1 MKSVTIDAQ
10 ALKQAVAQ
18 AAVDYIDPW
27 LTGDAVI
34 GVGTGS
40 TADLFIDALCLQ
52 RHRFA
57 AAVASSQRTADRLRQ
72 GGVKV
77 LELNDVQ
84 TMPVYV
90 DGADEINR
98 ALEMIKGGGGA
109 LTREK
114 IVASVAERF
123 VCIVDASK
131 QVDCLGRFPLPI
143 EVLPMAVASV
153 MRLTAALGG
162 QPTVRAGFVTDNGNP
177 IIDVAGLKIENPA
190 TLESALN
197 QQPGVVTNGIFALRK
212 ADVALVS
219 SPQGVQTLLP
229 LSH

>member
-1 MKSVTIDAQ
+1 VTIDAQ

-18 AAVDYIDPW
+18 AAVDYIEPW
-27 LTGDAVI
+27 LTPDAVI

-40 TADLFIDALCLQ
+40 TADLFIDALCLKRQ
-52 RHRFA
+52 LFR
-57 AAVASSQRTADRLRQ
+57 AAVASSERTAERLRQ
-72 GGVKV
+72 GGVEV
-77 LELNDVQ
+77 LELNDVS

-90 DGADEINR
+90 DGADEINP

-114 IVASVAERF
+114 IVASVAQRF

-131 QVDCLGRFPLPI
+131 QVDCLGRFALPI

-153 MRLTAALGG
+153 MRLATALGG
-162 QPTVRAGFVTDNGNP
+162 QPSIRPGFVTDNGNP
-177 IIDVAGLKIENPA
+177 IIDVAGLRIENPA
-190 TLESALN
+190 ALESALN

-212 ADVALVS
+212 ADVALVATA
-219 SPQGVQTLLP
+219 QGVVTLM
-229 LSH
+229 SH